1 MSQVDFSDGYICVY
15 WDVEDY
21 PIPKD
26 FEPRLIF
33 KNIKSALSKMGFG
46 GSFVGIEAYGEDE
59 IPEALDEKLI
69 EDGMIMYN
77 PKGSVNLMIED
88 ITNIECNY
96 SDKPHNLMVIS
107 KKIPEDNESMR
118 VLSALRSRGRNVLL
132 VQPDDEAASEKLFL
146 TPESI
151 SDCTRYLN
159 GEKPIDEIVDY
170 TSSCTSWET
179 DTDYYTDT
187 EKVEESN
194 VLLVH
199 DTDTDKEESNVLLV
213 QPHDDVAS
221 EKLFHTSSSV
231 SDYTRLL
238 DGGKPMDQS
247 VSSQVET
254 MNEDFS
260 RPITHVDGRKT
271 GVFWDV
277 DDSPLPNDL
286 DPQSIYQKIKTAL
299 EEKEYLG
306 EMTIWAYADKITF
319 SDDLMDEY
327 RKAKIYF
334 LPGGDKNAR
343 FYRMIHDIQL
353 WEIDTLP
360 LRYSTESNVIVISNN
375 IPSDID
381 FIECLKCSASRGY
394 NNLLVQPNEA
404 APEKPETS
412 EWPGYLLHGGKPIGR
427 IRYL

>member
-1 MSQVDFSDGYICVY
+1 

-59 IPEALDEKLI
+59 IPEALDEELI

-187 EKVEESN
+187 E
-194 VLLVH
+194 
-199 DTDTDKEESNVLLV
+199 EESNVLLV

-247 VSSQVET
+247 VSSQE
-254 MNEDFS
+254 
-260 RPITHVDGRKT
+260 
-271 GVFWDV
+271 
-277 DDSPLPNDL
+277 
-286 DPQSIYQKIKTAL
+286 
-299 EEKEYLG
+299 
-306 EMTIWAYADKITF
+306 KITF
-319 SDDLMDEY
+319 SDDLVDEY

-343 FYRMIHDIQL
+343 FYRMIHDILL

-412 EWPGYLLHGGKPIGR
+412 E
-427 IRYL
+427 

>member
-1 MSQVDFSDGYICVY
+1 
-15 WDVEDY
+15 
-21 PIPKD
+21 
-26 FEPRLIF
+26 
-33 KNIKSALSKMGFG
+33 MGFG

-118 VLSALRSRGRNVLL
+118 VLSALKSRGRNVLL
-132 VQPDDEAASEKLFL
+132 VQPDDKAASEKLFL

-187 EKVEESN
+187 EKVESN

-199 DTDTDKEESNVLLV
+199 DTDTDKEEESNVLLV
-213 QPHDDVAS
+213 QPHDEAAS

-231 SDYTRLL
+231 SDYT
-238 DGGKPMDQS
+238 
-247 VSSQVET
+247 
-254 MNEDFS
+254 

-306 EMTIWAYADKITF
+306 EITIWAYADKITL

-375 IPSDID
+375 IPGDID

-394 NNLLVQPNEA
+394 NNLLVQPNES

-412 EWPGYLLHGGKPIGR
+412 EWPRYLLHGGKPIGR